1 MSSGVEQ
8 SESGQEPVSGGS
20 IYSGDDIMDIG
31 SKCGYPASALSN
43 FTPHPFIFEGVKV
56 SSMEGW
62 LQSLK
67 FSNPDMQVHVCTLIG
82 FKAKCA
88 GREKKWFRT
97 QTLYW
102 QGKEYK
108 RDSADY
114 QTLLDRAYWA
124 MFNQNEGFRKALEAS
139 GESTLTHSIG
149 KTSERVTVLT
159 VREFC
164 GRLTRLRAG
173 LLKK

>member
-1 MSSGVEQ
+1 
-8 SESGQEPVSGGS
+8 
-20 IYSGDDIMDIG
+20 MDVG
-31 SKCGYPASALSN
+31 SKQGYPASALSN
-43 FTPHPFIFEGVKV
+43 FTPHPFVLEGVSI
-56 SSMEGW
+56 SSMEGF

-67 FSNPDMQVHVCTLIG
+67 FSNPEMQKHVCTLIG

-97 QTLYW
+97 QTLHW

-108 RDSADY
+108 RDSVEY
-114 QTLLDRAYWA
+114 QDLLDRAYEA
-124 MFNQNEGFRKALEAS
+124 MFRQNEGFRKALAAS
-139 GESTLTHSIG
+139 GEATLTHSIG

-164 GRLTRLRAG
+164 GRLTRLRAA
-173 LLKK
+173 LQK